1 MGLPLTFNIFFCFAP
16 TVWGSSYTCK
26 ELRKNIGDKKS
37 MVIWVP
43 EDKHNLAHI
52 LKVNHIFAASLS
64 NGLVLFLS
72 IFLNPA
78 QDHVPDCGGNNRG

>member
-1 MGLPLTFNIFFCFAP
+1 
-16 TVWGSSYTCK
+16 
-26 ELRKNIGDKKS
+26 